1 MKHKTVRSTNVR
13 LRGIDGISRL
23 VKLNL
28 FLLSDHE
35 ILSLVTHKIGTVFHW
50 AAHTILILKEEQLWA
65 VSQMYF

>member
-1 MKHKTVRSTNVR
+1 MKHKAVRSTNVR

-50 AAHTILILKEEQLWA
+50 AAHTILILKEEQLRA